1 MSDKELIKGLK
12 SGDKAPLKMIYEN
25 YKGDFF
31 RFLNRYEVPLHSLED
46 IFQDAILVLF
56 QKASSGKLDQINS
69 SLKTYL
75 FSIGKY
81 MVFEQYRKD
90 KKKVDSPEDYIF
102 DKADNTAF
110 NMVQQRSDI
119 NPLQKRILAGF
130 ARLGAKCQE
139 VLKLFYYR
147 GFTIEEIMEHLEYPN
162 KNVVKSQKSR
172 CLKTLKAHIH
182 EQKD

>member
-1 MSDKELIKGLK
+1 MIKGLK
-12 SGDKAPLKMIYEN
+12 NGDKTPLKMIYEN

-31 RFLNRYEVPLHSLED
+31 RFLNRYEVPLHRLED

-81 MVFEQYRKD
+81 MVYEQYRKD
-90 KKKVDSPEDYIF
+90 KKKVDNPEDYIF
-102 DKADNTAF
+102 DQLDSNSVM
-110 NMVQQRSDI
+110 MVQERSEI
-119 NPLQKRILAGF
+119 NPLQKKILAGF
-130 ARLGAKCQE
+130 DRLGAKCQE

-147 GFTIEEIMEHLEYPN
+147 GFTIEEIMEHLDYPN

-172 CLKTLKAHIH
+172 CLKTLKAHVH